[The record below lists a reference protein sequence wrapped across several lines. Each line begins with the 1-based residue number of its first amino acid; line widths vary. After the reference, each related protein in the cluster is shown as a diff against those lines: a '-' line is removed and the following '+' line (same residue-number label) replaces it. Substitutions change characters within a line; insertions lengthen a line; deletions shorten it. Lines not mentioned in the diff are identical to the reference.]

1 MEEQMVIISYMKNQI
16 KNRSKVFKIKNTVIE
31 NNTDF
36 DGLISR
42 RDTGQE
48 RISEPEDRSTEIF
61 PIEMQGDECVF

>member
-1 MEEQMVIISYMKNQI
+1 MKNQI

-42 RDTGQE
+42 RDTAEE

-61 PIEMQGDECVF
+61 QIEMQGDECVF